1 MRKDDGQHSFSLWT
15 MQCGHLVPRYFISVL
30 SVGYWVSFIFSWV
43 SHNLL
48 LDRRNSAPHFFVQ
61 NRLGGVT
68 GEARFMETD
77 YENQ

>member
-1 MRKDDGQHSFSLWT
+1 

-30 SVGYWVSFIFSWV
+30 SVGYWVSFICVWV

-48 LDRRNSAPHFFVQ
+48 GDRRNSAPHFLFVQ

-68 GEARFMETD
+68 DEARFMETD